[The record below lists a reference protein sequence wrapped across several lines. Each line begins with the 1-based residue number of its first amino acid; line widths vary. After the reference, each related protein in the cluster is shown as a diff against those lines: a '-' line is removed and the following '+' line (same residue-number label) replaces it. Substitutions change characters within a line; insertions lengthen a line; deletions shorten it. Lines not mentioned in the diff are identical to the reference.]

1 MTTERIKRPLRTCLA
16 FLFAVATVSQSQ
28 SALGDDRPD
37 LNEDLAYIN
46 SSLDRVQSGTDANAV
61 IDGLRA
67 IASRDGVDP
76 SIGVIA
82 LRAMIHL
89 AKDNALIQDYL
100 LRVIRNAAN
109 DTVVNEACALIVYVA
124 DQKGRKALL
133 HEVAEAWKGER
144 LHPAMESL
152 ATLGDAAFAE
162 WIQRTAK
169 TLKEDD
175 PRTRFFRTLAEKIQ
189 LQTPPANLIAY
200 LKSGSKSLDRAWVVR
215 QAVRHGIPRRE
226 IRSAVLTAIEHET
239 KPDTL
244 KSNLD
249 LLIACEE
256 CGIFTAKDASEI
268 ALVQDTRN
276 LRNVM
281 THEGSSLTWA
291 TLPQVLRAKF
301 YRLDLP

>member
-1 MTTERIKRPLRTCLA
+1 
-16 FLFAVATVSQSQ
+16 
-28 SALGDDRPD
+28 
-37 LNEDLAYIN
+37 
-46 SSLDRVQSGTDANAV
+46 
-61 IDGLRA
+61 
-67 IASRDGVDP
+67 
-76 SIGVIA
+76 
-82 LRAMIHL
+82 MIHL

-109 DTVVNEACALIVYVA
+109 DTVVNEACVLIVYVA

-162 WIQRTAK
+162 WIQRTAE

-175 PRTRFFRTLAEKIQ
+175 PRTRFLRTLAEKIQ

-200 LKSGSKSLDRAWVVR
+200 LKSGSKILDRGWVVR
-215 QAVRHGIPRRE
+215 QAVRHGIPRSE
-226 IRSAVLTAIEHET
+226 IRSAVLTAIEREN
-239 KPDTL
+239 KPDAL

-256 CGIFTAKDASEI
+256 CGIFTEKDASEI
-268 ALVQDTRN
+268 ALVQDTRS

-281 THEGSSLTWA
+281 THEGSSPTWA
-291 TLPQVLRAKF
+291 TLPLVLRAKF